1 MPQESNPSVAGMTT
15 DDIMNQMEKTG
26 LVPAEAAASNES
38 KETNPTAATITVADT
53 MAEAEKMVLEP
64 IDLPSAPEKIQTF
77 PFDLKHPT
85 MRPHAILGMKT
96 VRIVREKRQLD
107 RKEYQII
114 GNILKAIS
122 SIESFTADNVNT
134 LQSRF
139 IMSCVLGE
147 APNTRGPYEYPKSF
161 QNVAVANLTRMDQEV
176 EVSEVPDETPPT
188 SAATS
193 PTETSFKRPKVG
205 PAPRRSAIRQQPDV
219 NDPAYQSIMWNIT
232 VTDGRTR
239 KYTLTDKSAAISCN
253 KFGHNGVTVGQWFP
267 FRICA
272 LNAGAH
278 GATQAGIA
286 GSEKTGAF
294 SIVVSSD
301 YNELDKDYG
310 DTLLYSGSN
319 SAQNE
324 DTANAVMTHA
334 TKAMQRSRLDSRPI
348 RVLRTAGGKW
358 RNCPAKG
365 IRYDGLYRIV
375 SEEIAQNAKGGAYV
389 RFELVREAK
398 QPNIDLSRPTPAEK
412 DVFDRLKTSI

>member
-1 MPQESNPSVAGMTT
+1 
-15 DDIMNQMEKTG
+15 MN
-26 LVPAEAAASNES
+26 SNES

-53 MAEAEKMVLEP
+53 MAEAEKMDLEP

-77 PFDLKHPT
+77 PFDPKRPT
-85 MRPHAILGMKT
+85 MRAHAILGMKT

-147 APNTRGPYEYPKSF
+147 APNTRGPYEFPKSF
-161 QNVAVANLTRMDQEV
+161 QDVAVANLTRMDQEV

-205 PAPRRSAIRQQPDV
+205 TVPRRSAIRQQPGV

-239 KYTLTDKSAAISCN
+239 KYTLTDKSAAMSCN

-294 SIVVSSD
+294 SIVVSSECFELLDVHRFHPDRCLGD
-301 YNELDKDYG
+301 YDELDKDYG

-324 DTANAVMTHA
+324 DPANPVMTHA
-334 TKAMQRSRLDSRPI
+334 TKAMQRSRLDNRPI

-375 SEEIAQNAKGGAYV
+375 SEEIANNAKGGAYV

-398 QPNIDLSRPTPAEK
+398 QPNMDLSRPTQAEK
-412 DVFDRLKTSI
+412 DVFDRLKNSI